1 MQDEHPQRGRL
12 GEARADAQ
20 RHAAAVPAR
29 RRGDDP
35 DQPSVQESS
44 ALAIANAGGVHLL
57 IQCLGTPTDEILQ
70 EKAASAL
77 WNLSTVPSIKTQIRK
92 AGSIPFLLSV
102 LEFSS
107 FVPAIENVLGTL
119 LSLAETQENRFA
131 IAEAGAVGLLIRQL
145 ESQHR
150 AVVEKAAGVIW
161 NLAHEDSVRTTIRQL
176 GGLKPL
182 IDLLRHTDPLIR
194 FNTVGAFPLLT
205 EQLENRTEAFDLGV
219 IPPLVTILANDTNHV
234 VLQNAAQSV
243 GNIAD
248 GNSQYQ
254 NAIRES
260 QGLLRLVELFN
271 KWSQSDSAVQDTDS
285 SRQDLLAKVC
295 FACWLICENNEVN
308 QKAFR
313 DAGGMPA
320 LVRMLD
326 HKYDAV
332 LLEMA
337 AGCMCA
343 LCENFDSNKVAV
355 RECEG
360 LRPLIELLEYGA
372 AGSAEVSATRA
383 LDVQLNAAKALAQL
397 AENPEN
403 KGLIRE
409 QGGLDKLVKLLSP
422 TSEKR

>member
-1 MQDEHPQRGRL
+1 
-12 GEARADAQ
+12 
-20 RHAAAVPAR
+20 
-29 RRGDDP
+29 
-35 DQPSVQESS
+35 
-44 ALAIANAGGVHLL
+44 VHLL

-271 KWSQSDSAVQDTDS
+271 KWSQSDSVTQDTDTA
-285 SRQDLLAKVC
+285 RQDLLAKVC

-320 LVRMLD
+320 LVRMLNG
-326 HKYDAV
+326 KYDAV

-409 QGGLDKLVKLLSP
+409 QGGLEKLVKLLSP